1 MVSGFVNSIL
11 AGDLPAMAGWCR
23 GNIPVLS
30 SGAAG
35 SIPAPAPIF
44 KRRGVDRMV
53 KRVVSL
59 LAAVFM
65 VCASSFSVFAWDADS
80 FVADS
85 PNYYK
90 MFPARMPS
98 ISTMAQSSS
107 GDSIESPDLDVNSL
121 FDHGTWLCDGFSFWV
136 HCYDPGFEGGIPEV
150 PDLDP
155 YEYDVLNPLSG
166 LTPSFIGSGTNNK
179 AWITP
184 SYSIPDSWNGADIQS
199 VFVPGFVG
207 ASNDPSSVDYYSCD
221 FQFDIS
227 SLGSFS
233 DFEIAGYVY
242 LVPELL
248 FNGSVVSSGYLE
260 SIELVVDGDSVDQW
274 VMASN
279 VPSFT
284 IPYTLISRSS
294 SISSIALR
302 FSFVPSSPVSYSP
315 GNYQFRLYS
324 WSYSLASGSFDRN
337 LGISVLD
344 SNDVFDGYTD
354 EAQDS
359 INQHDQIEA
368 DWVGQMD
375 QNFNSLDLDTAS
387 YPSGLVSG
395 FQLLSG
401 IFMDIWNGLGDLHL
415 IFTIPL
421 TLGIVLVLIGRISK
435 AVSNRS
441 GRAEEKGDNSA

>member
-1 MVSGFVNSIL
+1 
-11 AGDLPAMAGWCR
+11 
-23 GNIPVLS
+23 
-30 SGAAG
+30 
-35 SIPAPAPIF
+35 
-44 KRRGVDRMV
+44 MV

-65 VCASSFSVFAWDADS
+65 VCASSFSASAWDADS

-90 MFPARMPS
+90 MFPSAFS
-98 ISTMAQSSS
+98 VQTVSDSST
-107 GDSIESPDLDVNSL
+107 DTIPDPDLTIDDL
-121 FDHGTWLCDGFSFWV
+121 FDNGTWLCDGMAFWV
-136 HCYDPGFEGGIPEV
+136 HCYNPGYDSGIPEI
-150 PDLDP
+150 PDIDP
-155 YEYDVLNPLSG
+155 YEYNVVNPLDG
-166 LTPSFIGSGTNNK
+166 LSWTFSGTGSANK
-179 AWITP
+179 YWNT
-184 SYSIPDSWNGADIQS
+184 SVYSIPDEWNGAEIQN
-199 VFVPGFVG
+199 VYVPGFVN
-207 ASNDPSSVDYYSCD
+207 ASNDPSEVEHYTCD

-227 SLGSFS
+227 SLGSFTT
-233 DFEIAGYVY
+233 FEIAGFFY
-242 LVPELL
+242 LIPQLKY
-248 FNGSVVSSGYLE
+248 NGSVVSSGTIN
-260 SIELVVDGDSVDQW
+260 SVELVVDGDSLYQW
-274 VMASN
+274 VLESAAPDFI
-279 VPSFT
+279 V
-284 IPYTLISRSS
+284 PYTLVDRTS

-302 FSFVPSSPVSYSP
+302 ITFNPSPSVSYQS
-315 GNYQFRLYS
+315 GNYQMCFYS
-324 WSYSLASGSFDRN
+324 WHYGSDSYSRN
-337 LGISVLD
+337 LGLSVVGSDAVLD
-344 SNDVFDGYTD
+344 SYTD

>member
-1 MVSGFVNSIL
+1 
-11 AGDLPAMAGWCR
+11 
-23 GNIPVLS
+23 
-30 SGAAG
+30 
-35 SIPAPAPIF
+35 
-44 KRRGVDRMV
+44 MV

-65 VCASSFSVFAWDADS
+65 VCASSFSASAWDADS

-85 PNYYK
+85 PNCYK
-90 MFPARMPS
+90 MFP
-98 ISTMAQSSS
+98 STFSVQAVSDSST
-107 GDSIESPDLDVNSL
+107 DTIPDPDLTIDDL
-121 FDHGTWLCDGFSFWV
+121 FDNGTWLCDGMGFWV
-136 HCYDPGFEGGIPEV
+136 HCYDPGYDSGIPEI
-150 PDLDP
+150 PGIDP
-155 YEYDVLNPLSG
+155 YEYNVINPLDG
-166 LTPSFIGSGTNNK
+166 LSWTFSGTGDSNK
-179 AWITP
+179 YWNTSI
-184 SYSIPDSWNGADIQS
+184 YSIPDVWNGADIQS
-199 VFVPGFVG
+199 VWVPGFIG
-207 ASNDPSSVDYYSCD
+207 SVAGDSIDNVCD

-227 SLGSFS
+227 SLGSFTT
-233 DFEIAGYVY
+233 FEIAGYFY
-242 LVPELL
+242 LIPQLKY
-248 FNGSVVSSGYLE
+248 NGSLVSFGT
-260 SIELVVDGDSVDQW
+260 IDTVELVVDGDSLYQW
-274 VMASN
+274 VLESDAPEF
-279 VPSFT
+279 VV
-284 IPYTLISRSS
+284 PYTLVDRTSPIT
-294 SISSIALR
+294 SIALR
-302 FSFVPSSPVSYSP
+302 ITFNPSSSVSYQS
-315 GNYQFRLYS
+315 GNYQLTLYS
-324 WSYSLASGSFDRN
+324 WHYSGDSYSLN
-337 LGISVLD
+337 LGLSVLD
-344 SNDVFDGYTD
+344 SDAVLDSYTD

>member
-1 MVSGFVNSIL
+1 ML
-11 AGDLPAMAGWCR
+11 
-23 GNIPVLS
+23 
-30 SGAAG
+30 
-35 SIPAPAPIF
+35 
-44 KRRGVDRMV
+44 

-65 VCASSFSVFAWDADS
+65 VCASSFSASAWDADS

-90 MFPARMPS
+90 MFPSAFS
-98 ISTMAQSSS
+98 VQTASDSST
-107 GDSIESPDLDVNSL
+107 DTIPDPDLTIDDL
-121 FDHGTWLCDGFSFWV
+121 FDHGTWLCDGMAFWV
-136 HCYDPGFEGGIPEV
+136 HCYNEGFEGGIPEV
-150 PDLDP
+150 PGIDP
-155 YEYDVLNPLSG
+155 YEFDVLNPLSG
-166 LTPSFIGSGTNNK
+166 LSWTFTGTGDNNK
-179 AWITP
+179 YWNT
-184 SYSIPDSWNGADIQS
+184 SLYSIPDSLNGSEIQS
-199 VFVPGFVG
+199 VWVPGFIGSVAG
-207 ASNDPSSVDYYSCD
+207 ASVDNVVD

-227 SLGSFS
+227 SLGSFNT
-233 DFEIAGYVY
+233 FEIAGYFY
-242 LVPELL
+242 LIPQLKY
-248 FNGSVVSSGYLE
+248 NGSVVSSGTIN
-260 SIELVVDGDSVDQW
+260 SVELIVDGDSLYQW
-274 VMASN
+274 VLESSA
-279 VPSFT
+279 PEFT
-284 IPYTLISRSS
+284 IPYTLVDRTSPISSVALRITFNPSS
-294 SISSIALR
+294 SVSYQSGTYQLTFYSWR
-302 FSFVPSSPVSYSP
+302 FSGSDYS
-315 GNYQFRLYS
+315 
-324 WSYSLASGSFDRN
+324 RN
-337 LGISVLD
+337 LGLSVVGSDAVLD
-344 SNDVFDGYTD
+344 SYTD

-375 QNFNSLDLDTAS
+375 ENFNSLDLDTAS